1 MMLMRV
7 FISYSSQD
15 DIVSVD
21 ADKLQEYVRI
31 YAPIYM
37 NLVEVMLQK
46 VQYPSDE
53 EYSSWNSGRK
63 M

>member
-1 MMLMRV
+1 MHV
-7 FISYSSQD
+7 FIPNSSQD

-53 EYSSWNSGRK
+53 EYSSWNSGMK
-63 M
+63 CG